1 MGRTYGVIMTEGNED
16 FDHLF
21 RKISSRLEKQRKPHK
36 ITPYVVNGIAIV
48 VTLVW
53 AASFVADVSLE
64 TYNPPG
70 QIHMIM
76 MGIVGSLFG
85 FQIMNRNG
93 DG

>member
-1 MGRTYGVIMTEGNED
+1 MAEGNDE
-16 FDHLF
+16 FDHLI
-21 RKISSRLEKQRKPHK
+21 RKISQRLEKKSSHK
-36 ITPYVVNGIAIV
+36 ITPYVVNGIATV

-53 AASFVADVSLE
+53 AASFVADVMLE

>member
-1 MGRTYGVIMTEGNED
+1 MAEGNGD
-16 FDHLF
+16 FDELF
-21 RKISSRLEKQRKPHK
+21 KKLSDRLDKKAKRNAK
-36 ITPYVVNGIAIV
+36 ITPYVINGVAIT

-53 AASFVADVSLE
+53 AASFVADVLME

-85 FQIMNRNG
+85 FQIMKGNG